1 MRKLDKLDLTFGQ
14 YGSKIREMIK
24 TQGYTLTAIGESLG
38 ITIQTVSKTLN
49 GTGFMSDDNFIEMLT
64 ILGVSKVKR
73 NILLT
78 RLQEQRKNPLI
89 DNVILN
95 YRLKATRL
103 IRGIT
108 VEQMEERGVTRETL
122 HQVESGKAVVGPK
135 RIEDFN
141 KALNIAGVES
151 VESRENVEYLL
162 NHFSENDLLT
172 VGLLLLR
179 KYEAAKR

>member
-1 MRKLDKLDLTFGQ
+1 
-14 YGSKIREMIK
+14 
-24 TQGYTLTAIGESLG
+24 
-38 ITIQTVSKTLN
+38 
-49 GTGFMSDDNFIEMLT
+49 
-64 ILGVSKVKR
+64 
-73 NILLT
+73 
-78 RLQEQRKNPLI
+78 
-89 DNVILN
+89 
-95 YRLKATRL
+95 
-103 IRGIT
+103 
-108 VEQMEERGVTRETL
+108 MEERGVTRETL

>member
-1 MRKLDKLDLTFGQ
+1 M
-14 YGSKIREMIK
+14 
-24 TQGYTLTAIGESLG
+24 
-38 ITIQTVSKTLN
+38 
-49 GTGFMSDDNFIEMLT
+49 
-64 ILGVSKVKR
+64 
-73 NILLT
+73 
-78 RLQEQRKNPLI
+78 
-89 DNVILN
+89 
-95 YRLKATRL
+95 
-103 IRGIT
+103 
-108 VEQMEERGVTRETL
+108 
-122 HQVESGKAVVGPK
+122 VGPK